1 MVPFRLTIALLAVPA
16 TALAHHSGLYDE
28 SNIVAIAGTITAIAW
43 INPHVRLTLATAA
56 EGGSETSWEVEGT
69 SINALERWGVQR
81 DWFVVGER
89 ISVRGPQ
96 SRFEPNA
103 MIGATAE
110 LADGRR
116 VVLWPNVAAR
126 LRLADTGVDG
136 LFPPPA
142 AAAADSAATAVDRSA
157 PQSPRGIFRVWT
169 PRGRPAA
176 DPAGLPLRESAREAA
191 RAYQPLR
198 DDPALQ
204 CIAPGLPVMLDTP
217 YPVQFVEDG
226 DRIVMRFE
234 EWDGVRTVYMN
245 PRNGPR
251 VQDPSP
257 YGVSFGR
264 WEAETLAIFTT
275 YINYPYFDDLGTP
288 QSAAVTVLERYT
300 PSGGGERLDWVVT
313 VTDEATFTQPVVRRG
328 FMAYEAG
335 ESIKAYNC
343 TLVERPGIGADGD
356 GE

>member
-1 MVPFRLTIALLAVPA
+1 M
-16 TALAHHSGLYDE
+16 
-28 SNIVAIAGTITAIAW
+28 
-43 INPHVRLTLATAA
+43 
-56 EGGSETSWEVEGT
+56 
-69 SINALERWGVQR
+69 
-81 DWFVVGER
+81 
-89 ISVRGPQ
+89 
-96 SRFEPNA
+96 
-103 MIGATAE
+103 
-110 LADGRR
+110 
-116 VVLWPNVAAR
+116 
-126 LRLADTGVDG
+126 
-136 LFPPPA
+136 
-142 AAAADSAATAVDRSA
+142 
-157 PQSPRGIFRVWT
+157 
-169 PRGRPAA
+169 
-176 DPAGLPLRESAREAA
+176 
-191 RAYQPLR
+191 
-198 DDPALQ
+198 
-204 CIAPGLPVMLDTP
+204 
-217 YPVQFVEDG
+217 
-226 DRIVMRFE
+226 
-234 EWDGVRTVYMN
+234 RTVYMN